1 MDRKQRRI
9 AFIGAV
15 ILVVGVLIALYSGGE
30 TDTAQGEVAA
40 TPVLAVV
47 MARAQFATLPR
58 RIPATGNI
66 APWQEASVGTEAEG
80 LQLTEVRVN
89 VGDRVRRGQVLA
101 VFKPEMVAADLAE
114 AEASVAQAQA
124 QLMEAEA
131 NAERAR
137 RLDASGAMSAQQ
149 INAYLV
155 AARTAR
161 ARLDAAKAV
170 AQRNRLRLAQARV
183 LAPSDGIIIAR
194 TATVGAVMP
203 GGQELFRLIKEGRLE
218 WRATVAMSELSQLA
232 PGQVAEISVHGQPP
246 LQGRLRIVGPSI
258 DTQTHNGLVYV
269 DLPINSQVR
278 AGAFA
283 RGFFEVGEGQAL
295 TVPQQAVLLRDGF
308 SYVMRL
314 DPQAKILMTKVSVG
328 RRVGDR
334 VEITGG
340 LEPSEPIVASG
351 LSFLS
356 EGDTVKVVSAPAA
369 SAPASAT
376 TLAGGAP

>member
-1 MDRKQRRI
+1 MDKKQRRI
-9 AFIGAV
+9 ALIGAA
-15 ILVVGVLIALYSGGE
+15 ILAVGVLPIALYFGGE
-30 TDTAQGEVAA
+30 RDTVQEEATA

-47 MARAQFATLPR
+47 MTRAQLTTLPR

-89 VGDRVRRGQVLA
+89 VGDRVHRGQVLA
-101 VFKPEMVAADLAE
+101 VFKPEMIAADLAE
-114 AEASVAQAQA
+114 AQASVAQAQA

-137 RLDASGAMSAQQ
+137 GLDASGAMSAQQ
-149 INAYLV
+149 INAYVV

-161 ARLDAAKAV
+161 ARLDAAKAI
-170 AQRNRLRLAQARV
+170 AQRHRLRLAQTRV
-183 LAPSDGIIIAR
+183 LAPSDGIITAR

-218 WRATVAMSELSQLA
+218 WRATVAMSDMPQLM
-232 PGQVAEISVHGQPP
+232 PDQVAEISVHGQPP
-246 LQGRLRIVGPSI
+246 LQGRLRMLAPSI

-269 DLPINSQVR
+269 DLPANSQVR

-283 RGFFEVGEGQAL
+283 RGFFEVGEDQAL

-314 DPQAKILMTKVSVG
+314 DPKAKVLMTKVSVG
-328 RRVGDR
+328 RRVEDR

-340 LEPSEPIVASG
+340 LKASEPIVASG

-356 EGDTVKVVSAPAA
+356 EGDTVKVVRALVVGAPARAMQAGSAP
-369 SAPASAT
+369 
-376 TLAGGAP
+376 

>member
-1 MDRKQRRI
+1 
-9 AFIGAV
+9 
-15 ILVVGVLIALYSGGE
+15 
-30 TDTAQGEVAA
+30 
-40 TPVLAVV
+40 
-47 MARAQFATLPR
+47 
-58 RIPATGNI
+58 
-66 APWQEASVGTEAEG
+66 
-80 LQLTEVRVN
+80 
-89 VGDRVRRGQVLA
+89 
-101 VFKPEMVAADLAE
+101 
-114 AEASVAQAQA
+114 
-124 QLMEAEA
+124 
-131 NAERAR
+131 
-137 RLDASGAMSAQQ
+137 
-149 INAYLV
+149 
-155 AARTAR
+155 
-161 ARLDAAKAV
+161 
-170 AQRNRLRLAQARV
+170 
-183 LAPSDGIIIAR
+183 
-194 TATVGAVMP
+194 
-203 GGQELFRLIKEGRLE
+203 LE
-218 WRATVAMSELSQLA
+218 WRATVPMSELSQLA